1 MAEILSPGV
10 FIEEVPSAVQVV
22 QPVSTSN
29 MGIVGATQ
37 RGPTDEATLVT
48 SFSQFTRLFGPLIAD
63 SRTGLSMSSYF
74 ANGGRRAFVVRVMP
88 ADAVEAGSVSGDEG
102 FLTSARRDFQCN
114 IGDGVTAVITEA
126 VLTPTALVTPV
137 VGAAGEAGVSIR
149 WRSDDIE
156 NGTNLTFAFAAGVVT
171 LTSNEALFTAA
182 MVGKQITIAGATT
195 PANDGNY
202 VIASYIDPSNVTY
215 ANVAGVAE
223 VGAGTWVVDEA
234 AADGLFERDGTTP
247 LVQDTVGHPLA
258 HYEGRV
264 VTFMPSDGVDSSLPS
279 IAPGGTLTL
288 HWLDSASAAATLSLA
303 QVGTTM
309 RATGTT
315 GAGSV
320 AELDLITGYLT
331 VTFAGADL
339 PVVADDGNP
348 IQLTYQPETTVRSIS
363 DDGSGAIPADGTILT
378 GAGTITYATAAYSFT
393 TNAGYEPG
401 TACPV
406 LVDYDIEAW
415 DLDPTSVGT
424 WADDMRV
431 ESQGNDDY
439 YTVTTDTYTR
449 FNINIR
455 LLNSATGDYDI
466 VESYEE
472 ITFTDVTSAQ
482 YFPDVLNDL
491 SDLLNV
497 VEPALTGEGPQQLNG
512 LARSL
517 VVAAGD
523 ELIGNRQITTTLLDV
538 PIVPRSF
545 QLDWTDDTATARS
558 ITDDGAGNLIGDV
571 DGAGT
576 NTIDYTTGA
585 IDVLL
590 SDPIQ
595 QDQLVPA
602 VYRSVS
608 EEEAHTDVFTGGS
621 DGTFDATN
629 YGRNQFTSPTLE
641 PNFQG
646 LYALNKIEELMQVVI
661 PDFAGDVQITK
672 DLIDYAE
679 ARKSLPSGGDRFI
692 ILMVPQGSTA
702 QEAVDF
708 LRLDVGQNTAFAAMY
723 WPWVKI
729 ANPLADNRP
738 LVFPPLGHIAG
749 IYARTDSTRNV
760 GKVPAGTVDGALRNL
775 IGLEIDQISQGE
787 RDVVYPARINPLIS
801 GPQTGLAVWGAR
813 TISLQ
818 SEWRYINA
826 RRLFM
831 FVEKSV
837 YNATHWIVFENNG
850 PGLWARIKAQ
860 LQAFLTNLFND
871 GLFAGTTPAQA
882 FFVIV
887 DESNNDQAS
896 IDAGQVIIDVGIAP
910 NRPAEF
916 VRFRFQQKTLDS

>member
-48 SFSQFTRLFGPLIAD
+48 SFSQFTRIFGPLIAD

-88 ADAVEAGSVSGDEG
+88 ADAVEAGSASGDEG
-102 FLTSARRDFQCN
+102 FLTSGRRDFQCN
-114 IGDGVTAVITEA
+114 IGDGATVTVTEL

-137 VGAAGEAGVSIR
+137 VGVTATPGVTFR
-149 WRSDDIE
+149 WRSDD
-156 NGTNLTFAFAAGVVT
+156 AAV
-171 LTSNEALFTAA
+171 AA
-182 MVGKQITIAGATT
+182 E
-195 PANDGNY
+195 P
-202 VIASYIDPSNVTY
+202 
-215 ANVAGVAE
+215 
-223 VGAGTWVVDEA
+223 
-234 AADGLFERDGTTP
+234 LFERDGVTA
-247 LVQDTVGHPLA
+247 LVQDSVGHVNH
-258 HYEGRV
+258 HYEGRII
-264 VTFMPSDGVDSSLPS
+264 TSLPADGVDSSLPS
-279 IAPGGTLTL
+279 VMPGGTITLNWDPDGATPTTLNLT
-288 HWLDSASAAATLSLA
+288 

-309 RATGTT
+309 RATGTS
-315 GAGSV
+315 GAGTV
-320 AELDLITGYLT
+320 AELDLITGFL
-331 VTFAGADL
+331 VITFAGAEV
-339 PVVADDGNP
+339 PVLAGDGTP
-348 IQLTYQPETTVRSIS
+348 ITLDFTPGTAVRSIV

-378 GAGTITYATAAYSFT
+378 GAGTINYTTAAYSFT
-393 TNAGYEPG
+393 TNVGYEPG
-401 TACPV
+401 TNCPV

-415 DLDPTSVGT
+415 DLDPVSVGT
-424 WADDMRV
+424 WANDMRV
-431 ESQGNDDY
+431 ETLGNDDY
-439 YTVTTDTYTR
+439 YTVATDTYTR

-455 LLNSATGDYDI
+455 LYNSATEEFDI

-491 SDLLNV
+491 SDLIDV
-497 VEPALTGEGPQQLNG
+497 VEPALTAEGPQQLNG

-523 ELIGNRQITTTLLDV
+523 ELAANRQITTTLLDV
-538 PIVPRSF
+538 PIVARSF
-545 QLDWTDDTATARS
+545 QLDWTDDTGTART

-571 DGAGT
+571 DGAGN
-576 NTIDYTTGA
+576 NTINYTTGA
-585 IDVLL
+585 VDVLL
-590 SDPIQ
+590 SNAIQ
-595 QDQLVPA
+595 QDQLVTA
-602 VYRSVS
+602 DYRSTS
-608 EEEAHTDVFTGGS
+608 EEDSHTDIFTGGT

-641 PNFQG
+641 PSFQG
-646 LYALNKIEELMQVVI
+646 LYALNKIEELMQVII
-661 PDFAGDVQITK
+661 PDFAGDAQITK

-679 ARKSLPSGGDRFI
+679 SRKSLPSGGDRFI
-692 ILMVPQGSTA
+692 ILMVPQGSDA

-708 LRLDVGQNTAFAAMY
+708 LRLDVAQYTAYAAMY

-749 IYARTDSTRNV
+749 IYARTDATRNV

-775 IGLEIDQISQGE
+775 ISLEYDLISQGE

-837 YNATHWIVFENNG
+837 YNATHWIVFENNT

-887 DESNNDQAS
+887 DESNNDQSS

-910 NRPAEF
+910 SRPAEF